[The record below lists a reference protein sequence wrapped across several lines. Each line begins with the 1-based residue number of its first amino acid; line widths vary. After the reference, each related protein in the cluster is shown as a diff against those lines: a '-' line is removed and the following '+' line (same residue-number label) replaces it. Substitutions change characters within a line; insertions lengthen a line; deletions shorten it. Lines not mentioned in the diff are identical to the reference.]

1 MDEAYRYL
9 EPMRSVLVTLPTAG
23 TTAEI
28 DLQAEDL
35 TTPEKIAEAKAN
47 NIAPRRNAS
56 GSTLQLM
63 TIYADV
69 YGTKAR
75 CVVAS
80 KDGMKDSYV
89 VGEDALF
96 ISSGVEAEVNDAT
109 ATSPVNMYTVSDNV
123 PLMVDIR
130 EKIDTIP
137 LGMLIHDYYRTEKI
151 TMTFNLSANWD
162 KECYF
167 CDAVTG
173 ERYRIMD
180 GLVLEMDMPQNH
192 ETRYFIDGPDVIDP
206 DNGGDIWSST
216 EDVKTSDMQ
225 VWAYSPSQGE
235 LVVASNDIIKEV
247 TVYDVAGRVIAH
259 QTLNLQYSSM
269 TIATIP
275 GVCIVETTLR
285 DNTKHYTQTVV
296 R

>member
-1 MDEAYRYL
+1 MAVDTCAKNTYDSNED
-9 EPMRSVLVTLPTAG
+9 VL
-23 TTAEI
+23 
-28 DLQAEDL
+28 
-35 TTPEKIAEAKAN
+35 
-47 NIAPRRNAS
+47 
-56 GSTLQLM
+56 
-63 TIYADV
+63 
-69 YGTKAR
+69 
-75 CVVAS
+75 
-80 KDGMKDSYV
+80 
-89 VGEDALF
+89 F
-96 ISSGVEAEVNDAT
+96 FSSGVEEGVNSAT
-109 ATSPVNMYTVSDNV
+109 ATSPVNMYTVSEQV
-123 PLMVDIR
+123 PMMVDVR
-130 EKIDTIP
+130 EKIDTVP
-137 LGMLIHDYYRTEKI
+137 LSMLVHKSYRTEKVK
-151 TMTFNLSANWD
+151 FSFYLSLNWD

-173 ERYRIMD
+173 NKTLITD
-180 GLVLEMDMPQNH
+180 GLTIEVDMPQNH
-192 ETRYFIDGPDVIDP
+192 EVRYFIDGPDVIDP

-225 VWAYSPSQGE
+225 VWAYSPNQGE

-247 TVYDVAGRVIAH
+247 TVYDIAGRVIAH